1 MGSGNLL
8 SADAASTLQHS
19 VNSLPFTCVADSP
32 VSEVADSPPDE
43 SKSPAALSSK
53 VRNQRT
59 AFTKQ
64 QIRDLEAEFA
74 RSNYLTR
81 LRRYEIAVALDLT
94 ERQVSFLHA
103 FKLEC
108 NSYQELCIFSQVKVW
123 FQNRRMKW
131 KRTKPKSNSSMADSQ
146 ILHSHDL
153 DAAECFAF

>member
-1 MGSGNLL
+1 LNIRFVANFTSFFLYQYYLNRKIQNGIRKF
-8 SADAASTLQHS
+8 A
-19 VNSLPFTCVADSP
+19 SLPFTCVADSP
-32 VSEVADSPPDE
+32 VSEVADSPPDD

-94 ERQVSFLHA
+94 ERQVSLLHA
-103 FKLEC
+103 FK
-108 NSYQELCIFSQVKVW
+108 
-123 FQNRRMKW
+123 
-131 KRTKPKSNSSMADSQ
+131 
-146 ILHSHDL
+146 
-153 DAAECFAF
+153 